1 MAYVILL
8 SLPPNLLR
16 DSVAHGSCCSL
27 RDLAPGDES
36 LDVFRKKK
44 NSSNET
50 FKLLNYGI
58 LNI

>member
-1 MAYVILL
+1 MSSFFLYRLICSGIQWLMALVEVFGIWLIAMN
-8 SLPPNLLR
+8 P
-16 DSVAHGSCCSL
+16 
-27 RDLAPGDES
+27 
-36 LDVFRKKK
+36 LDVYRKKK